1 MDTYLVSS
9 AGLQNAL
16 DQSVILEPFKNIEV
30 GDGIF
35 AVIHD
40 RHLLT
45 FSRIASDRR
54 FDRAFV
60 MRNHAVD
67 ERRVLSR
74 YTFIDEL
81 FDKIPVGDIMLRDHQ
96 KSARILIDAVD
107 DARTQFAVDAG
118 QFIQLMHQSV
128 YERTAVVAGRRL
140 DDYPFRFVY
149 DRNIQIFMDDI
160 KIQVLRLDVRF
171 YELTLFDDDLVI
183 RLQFIIR
190 LDRSAVHCDD
200 AVFDPALHVAS
211 GCIRHDFT

>member
-81 FDKIPVGDIMLRDHQ
+81 FDKIPLGDILLRIQQ
-96 KSARILIDAVD
+96 KYAPILNITVD
-107 DARTQFAVDAG
+107 EAPKKFAVEAG
-118 QFIQLMHQSV
+118 KSIQLS
-128 YERTAVVAGRRL
+128 
-140 DDYPFRFVY
+140 
-149 DRNIQIFMDDI
+149 
-160 KIQVLRLDVRF
+160 
-171 YELTLFDDDLVI
+171 
-183 RLQFIIR
+183 
-190 LDRSAVHCDD
+190 
-200 AVFDPALHVAS
+200 
-211 GCIRHDFT
+211 